1 MIRTDGQ
8 YLCEG
13 IKKKYTPMDF
23 WNHKVNVSK
32 EAAERQIAIINT
44 FPPEKRMKIA
54 IDFAEFGISRT
65 REWIKKNNPNLS
77 ERGVTLEFVRLM
89 HYEKGHITQEHWEFY
104 KKKMTQKINN
114 DKR

>member
-1 MIRTDGQ
+1 MA
-8 YLCEG
+8 
-13 IKKKYTPMDF
+13 F

-54 IDFAEFGISRT
+54 IDFAEWGISRT
-65 REWIKKNNPNLS
+65 KEWIRKNNPSLS
-77 ERGVTLEFVRLM
+77 DREVTLEYVRLM

-104 KKKMTQKINN
+104 KNKMTQKINAN
-114 DKR
+114 QQ